1 MSLVD
6 FRMDTAE
13 LERYLRP
20 DGPGGQEL
28 ARRAK
33 LVHARAQRLAHVS
46 PHGASGNPPGYM
58 RTRLV
63 LQPPGRDQRGPYI
76 DMVTMARS
84 RGGFAYGSLQEFRN
98 SYMRRAV
105 TDLYGTASRGE

>member
-6 FRMDTAE
+6 FRIDAVE

-33 LVHARAQRLAHVS
+33 LVHARAQRLAAVS
-46 PHGASGNPPGYM
+46 PRGASGNPPGYM
-58 RTRLV
+58 RAHLV
-63 LQPPGRDQRGPYI
+63 LVPAGRDQRGPYI
-76 DMVTMARS
+76 DLVTTARS
-84 RGGFAYGSLQEFRN
+84 RGGFAYGSLQEFRH

-105 TDLYGTASRGE
+105 TDLYGTAARGE